1 MSQAAASTSEMSK
14 FRKIARPDLQQ
25 NILQHFSPIPA
36 IVQEDSVVFF
46 SPHIPSQSREAQ
58 PSQGLVPY
66 PDVVIV
72 AYQFLHLI
80 FNEGTTHTNQPK
92 FCCNGSPHIGGVFTK
107 HEQVEA
113 VLLARKTKSSTPIS
127 SDASLCQ
134 EHPSFQ
140 QIVECHPCAN

>member
-14 FRKIARPDLQQ
+14 FRKIARLDLQQ

-36 IVQEDSVVFF
+36 IVQEDLVVFF
-46 SPHIPSQSREAQ
+46 SPHIPNQSREAQ

-66 PDVVIV
+66 PDAVIV

-92 FCCNGSPHIGGVFTK
+92 FCCNVSPHIGGVFNK
-107 HEQVEA
+107 
-113 VLLARKTKSSTPIS
+113 ARTGGSSPLGQKNKEFNS
-127 SDASLCQ
+127 YL
-134 EHPSFQ
+134 
-140 QIVECHPCAN
+140 